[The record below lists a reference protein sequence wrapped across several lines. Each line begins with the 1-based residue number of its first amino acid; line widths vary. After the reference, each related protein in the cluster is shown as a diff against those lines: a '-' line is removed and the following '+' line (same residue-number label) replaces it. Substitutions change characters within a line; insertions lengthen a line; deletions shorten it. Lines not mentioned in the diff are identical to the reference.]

1 MWDPFL
7 TWVAKDTPA
16 TVLHL
21 DFRPRANLVS
31 KGFALATL
39 GWAVP
44 DASHVLP
51 G

>member
-1 MWDPFL
+1 M

-21 DFRPRANLVS
+21 DFRHRANLVS
-31 KGFALATL
+31 NGFALAAL
-39 GWAVP
+39 GRAVP
-44 DASHVLP
+44 DVLHVLP